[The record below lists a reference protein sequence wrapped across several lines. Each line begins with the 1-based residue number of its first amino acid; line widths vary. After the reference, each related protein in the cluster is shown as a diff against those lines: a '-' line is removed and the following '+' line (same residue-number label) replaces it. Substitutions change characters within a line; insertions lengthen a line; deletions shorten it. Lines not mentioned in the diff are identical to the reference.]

1 MTEIDIPLI
10 FIFIHQSLALLRFI
24 HFLKLAHFFFMSLNL
39 MYNEC
44 KLNLENHSILGW
56 VMEHLVKVPAKDKK
70 VIGQEFPLPDLA
82 VEKY

>member
-1 MTEIDIPLI
+1 
-10 FIFIHQSLALLRFI
+10 
-24 HFLKLAHFFFMSLNL
+24 MSLNL
-39 MYNEC
+39 IYNEC